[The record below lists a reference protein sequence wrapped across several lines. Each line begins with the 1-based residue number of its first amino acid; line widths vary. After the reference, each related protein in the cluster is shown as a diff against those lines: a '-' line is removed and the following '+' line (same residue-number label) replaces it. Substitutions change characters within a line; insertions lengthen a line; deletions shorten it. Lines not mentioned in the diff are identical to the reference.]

1 MSQDDATLSERLSS
15 LETNINALTEKVC
28 RIRMD
33 DFKRAV
39 IGEIVEVLTE
49 EGERLLEKGEATM
62 DSFAICQNR
71 GMCRDAMEDAV
82 RMAIDSFYRVGPDSA
97 IQILTEFRDE
107 ILQNRGCESKECQDF
122 AATVLNEAMAALN
135 IARRLQ
141 ERMESMGV
149 VSISPSHGDLN
160 EDIVD
165 TLSLLAN
172 PHRLKILQSLYES
185 EKCFSDLSAATGL
198 RTGHLQFHIQALQE
212 KGAVRRTPIRGV
224 YAITVLGMTALE
236 GLREFDARLGTLR
249 KTEGVSI

>member
-1 MSQDDATLSERLSS
+1 MES
-15 LETNINALTEKVC
+15 NINTLTEKVC

-49 EGERLLEKGEATM
+49 EGERLMEKGEATM
-62 DSFAICQNR
+62 QSFAICQNR
-71 GMCRDAMEDAV
+71 GMCRDSMEDAI

-97 IQILTEFRDE
+97 IQILDEFREDM
-107 ILQNRGCESKECQDF
+107 ISNQGCESKECQEF
-122 AATVLNEAMAALN
+122 AGTVLNDAMAALN

-149 VSISPSHGDLN
+149 VSLSPSHGDLG
-160 EDIVD
+160 EGIVD

-172 PHRLKILQSLYES
+172 QHRLRILESLYES

-212 KGAVRRTPIRGV
+212 KGTVRRTPIRGV
-224 YAITVLGMTALE
+224 YAITVMGMTALE
-236 GLREFDARLGTLR
+236 GLREFDARLGTIR
-249 KTEGVSI
+249 KTEGVNI